1 MNIEKKYTPLSTI
14 LRYLYPS
21 DICKRWHS
29 IGFILQSY
37 IPSKLAEIKKK
48 NDFHDK
54 ICVYCL
60 KQMMFYADALSMN
73 VQVLLYFKLNG
84 PWKST
89 YQACRIV
96 NFHRLYRLKSS
107 LILNDR

>member
-1 MNIEKKYTPLSTI
+1 
-14 LRYLYPS
+14 
-21 DICKRWHS
+21 
-29 IGFILQSY
+29 
-37 IPSKLAEIKKK
+37 
-48 NDFHDK
+48 
-54 ICVYCL
+54 
-60 KQMMFYADALSMN
+60 MFYADALSMN

-96 NFHRLYRLKSS
+96 NFHRLYRLKSG

>member
-1 MNIEKKYTPLSTI
+1 MK
-14 LRYLYPS
+14 
-21 DICKRWHS
+21 
-29 IGFILQSY
+29 
-37 IPSKLAEIKKK
+37 
-48 NDFHDK
+48 
-54 ICVYCL
+54 CVYCL
-60 KQMMFYADALSMN
+60 KQMMFYADALLMN
-73 VQVLLYFKLNG
+73 VQVLFKLNG

>member
-37 IPSKLAEIKKK
+37 IPSKLAEILKK
-48 NDFHDK
+48 NDFRD
-54 ICVYCL
+54 
-60 KQMMFYADALSMN
+60 QMCILFETND
-73 VQVLLYFKLNG
+73 VL
-84 PWKST
+84 
-89 YQACRIV
+89 CRCTINECTSIV
-96 NFHRLYRLKSS
+96 VF
-107 LILNDR
+107 

>member
-1 MNIEKKYTPLSTI
+1 M
-14 LRYLYPS
+14 
-21 DICKRWHS
+21 
-29 IGFILQSY
+29 QSY
-37 IPSKLAEIKKK
+37 IPSKLAEILKKMIFVMK
-48 NDFHDK
+48 
-54 ICVYCL
+54 CVYCL
-60 KQMMFYADALSMN
+60 KQMMFYADALLMN
-73 VQVLLYFKLNG
+73 VQVLFKLNG